1 MRHHSK
7 SVLVPNRLP
16 KTNHQ
21 KESIM
26 NDSLMINNNEY
37 DGSAQEKIDG
47 LPDVEVND

>member
-1 MRHHSK
+1 M
-7 SVLVPNRLP
+7 PNRLP

-21 KESIM
+21 KDSIM